1 MNVLEIKN
9 NLVKI
14 AYNAED
20 NLALSGF
27 VIIEDVNNP
36 YVAQVMSIKA
46 DGVKN
51 FAIVKLLFTFDEE
64 GILKNYNG
72 TIPSTDAK
80 VSMLPAK
87 ELLDIIPADNPLRLG
102 TIAQQET
109 PLKID
114 MDILSNNLLIC
125 SNNLNNTQTLL
136 KNIVAQLS
144 NKSIIIDSE
153 GTLSGDNKVVFGE
166 DFKLP
171 LNYET
176 IDYIYEND
184 LNDVDAINKA
194 IIQDVFIEVQNYI
207 KTLPE
212 KFLPFDTFVNVVDS
226 QYRETQIPELV
237 LLKNKLVKYKEM
249 SVFAQDLKE
258 ILNLSIS
265 IEQNESLIIDIS
277 NISDNLQK
285 EVIRYIYT
293 VLEEQNSKM
302 YVFAKVNNYNITK
315 KLLKTFISKDKSIYT
330 TVICPHEFKY
340 IEEIKEL
347 SQNIIFFQPS
357 TLTHDFASYN
367 TYLNKL
373 NSNEFI
379 IYGAHT
385 QNIPFI
391 VEVDDSVDFDNEPP
405 VDDDTEK
412 STVETFEDDDLSND
426 ESFSE
431 EEVIDDSTEENS
443 SEEEVIDIVEEN
455 EVEEADVYDDN
466 YAISEEIPSDYN
478 NNIENIV
485 NEETQDDEPLVEI
498 LDNTD
503 SEKENPN
510 EEFEDNIIDD
520 EVKKNSKIE
529 EIEENSIENGDFEI
543 LDRNA
548 DIQNE
553 SDNTEEEE
561 EEEEEEIDKDILAEQ
576 IAKDVDKV
584 FYEKLPEDNDFDNS
598 YIDNNSDNESE
609 EIIQDELNV
618 ENTENESDDNL
629 EIIEEDSV
637 IENTEENI
645 PDNNLSGDDLT
656 EDDLNLI
663 DDLEDIPLAGEIE
676 DSTIPEEDEDLAPVV
691 PIYDADDIEEQ
702 EGLYFEPGDRVST
715 AKYGEGVVEKMIKYG
730 NKMLCSIEFPN
741 IGRRLLNPSM
751 TEITR
756 IG

>member
-14 AYNAED
+14 EYNAKD

-46 DGVKN
+46 DGIKN

-80 VSMLPAK
+80 VSVLPAK
-87 ELLDIIPADNPLRLG
+87 ELLDIIPADNPLKLG

-125 SNNLNNTQTLL
+125 SNNLNNTQNLL
-136 KNIVAQLS
+136 KNIVAQLKD
-144 NKSIIIDSE
+144 KSIIIDSE
-153 GTLSGDNKVVFGE
+153 GTLTGENKIVFGK

-176 IDYIYEND
+176 IDFIYEND
-184 LNDVDAINKA
+184 LNDVDSINKA

-249 SVFAQDLKE
+249 NVFAQDLKE
-258 ILNLSIS
+258 ILSLSMS
-265 IEQNESLIIDIS
+265 IEQNDSLILDVS
-277 NISDNLQK
+277 NLSDNLQR

-293 VLEEQNSKM
+293 VLEEQNLKI

-315 KLLKTFISKDKSIYT
+315 KLLKTFIARNKGIYT

-373 NSNEFI
+373 NPNEFI

-391 VEVDDSVDFDNEPP
+391 VEVDDYFNYNEEP
-405 VDDDTEK
+405 
-412 STVETFEDDDLSND
+412 SND
-426 ESFSE
+426 E
-431 EEVIDDSTEENS
+431 ENK
-443 SEEEVIDIVEEN
+443 IVEN
-455 EVEEADVYDDN
+455 EVIEENNEEDNSEFISISDEKDEVEDFSEDTDFEDNIISEEQDDNLEIESAEITDINDDN
-466 YAISEEIPSDYN
+466 YEITEEIPVENVENSDL
-478 NNIENIV
+478 
-485 NEETQDDEPLVEI
+485 EESFDEEPLVEI
-498 LDNTD
+498 LDAENANEPEEYTN
-503 SEKENPN
+503 SE
-510 EEFEDNIIDD
+510 IIDYSADETD

-529 EIEENSIENGDFEI
+529 DITEENTEIQEIEPSEVILPEN
-543 LDRNA
+543 
-548 DIQNE
+548 
-553 SDNTEEEE
+553 EEV
-561 EEEEEEIDKDILAEQ
+561 IDKDELAEQ

-584 FYEKLPEDNDFDNS
+584 FYEKLPEDDFITEDE
-598 YIDNNSDNESE
+598 ESAE
-609 EIIQDELNV
+609 EETTSEIQD
-618 ENTENESDDNL
+618 NTQDDIPLEVLSEQEDLSDDDL
-629 EIIEEDSV
+629 SH
-637 IENTEENI
+637 
-645 PDNNLSGDDLT
+645 DNLT

-663 DDLEDIPLAGEIE
+663 DELEDIPLAGEV
-676 DSTIPEEDEDLAPVV
+676 DDVTVPEEDEDLAPVV
-691 PIYDADDIEEQ
+691 PIYDADDIEEK

-730 NKMLCSIEFPN
+730 NKMLCSVEFPN

>member
-293 VLEEQNSKM
+293 VLEEQNSKL

-478 NNIENIV
+478 NNTENIV

-510 EEFEDNIIDD
+510 EEFENNIIDD

-553 SDNTEEEE
+553 SDNTEEE